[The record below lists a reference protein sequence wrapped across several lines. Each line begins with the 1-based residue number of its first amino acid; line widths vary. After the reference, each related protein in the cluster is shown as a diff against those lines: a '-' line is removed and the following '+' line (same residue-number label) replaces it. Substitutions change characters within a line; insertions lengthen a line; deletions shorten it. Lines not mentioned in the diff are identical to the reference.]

1 MTTAA
6 LQSFPHIAG
15 SASAMMGFIQM
26 AGGFFGGL
34 AAALF
39 GTPFIAFG
47 VIIPAMLF
55 ISVLSYIR
63 FASLTRRMVLNAAR
77 AVGE

>member
-6 LQSFPHIAG
+6 LHSFPHIAG

-26 AGGFFGGL
+26 AGGFLGGL
-34 AAALF
+34 AAALL

-47 VIIPAMLF
+47 VIIPVMLLA
-55 ISVLSYIR
+55 SVVSYVWFQYSTWR
-63 FASLTRRMVLNAAR
+63 LVLDSAR
-77 AVGE
+77 TSGE